1 MKYKTNFM
9 HKGNKILI
17 VEDEFIVAND
27 LRMILKKNAYEVI
40 GIASSVTQA
49 KTIIETK
56 RPDWVLLDIILKGNE
71 TGIDLASELNKL
83 SIPFLFI
90 SANTS
95 QSILEAVKETRPYGF
110 LTKPFREKDLFIML
124 DIANERFTS
133 EKKGDTTPAQPS
145 QNKSDKME
153 IVGTSSAIKE
163 VLSLAAM
170 VAPTDTS
177 VLLLGESGTG
187 KEKIAQY
194 LHQQS
199 LRCQKPIVVVNCA
212 AIPIT
217 LIESELF
224 GHEKGAFTGAQN
236 RRIGKFELADGGT
249 IFLDEIGEL
258 PLEAQTKLLRVLQEQ
273 EIDRVG
279 GDLPV
284 KINVRIIAATNRN
297 LEQEVAMGH
306 FRLDLYYRLNIFP
319 IAIPPLRER
328 VDDIEVLANHFLT
341 VYNTKLKKNIVGFA
355 PSALAKMQKYAWLGN
370 IREMQHLIE
379 RTVLLTKDPL
389 IHEMAFTNQTEI
401 KTSDF
406 PSKKLG
412 SLEEI
417 EREHI
422 LHVLESCK
430 GKISG
435 PGGATE
441 ILQISP
447 SSLYSKLKKYGI
459 RSDFY

>member
-1 MKYKTNFM
+1 MQ
-9 HKGNKILI
+9 KGNKILI

-27 LRMILKKNAYEVI
+27 LRMILKKNGYEVV
-40 GIASSVTQA
+40 GIASSVSQA
-49 KTIIETK
+49 KTIIATTK
-56 RPDWVLLDIILKGNE
+56 PNWVLLDILLKGSE
-71 TGIDLASELNKL
+71 TGIDLAIELNKL
-83 SIPFLFI
+83 ELPFLFI
-90 SANTS
+90 SANTN
-95 QSILEAVKETRPYGF
+95 QGILEAVKETRPYGF

-124 DIANERFTS
+124 DIANERLSS
-133 EKKGDTTPAQPS
+133 E
-145 QNKSDKME
+145 NKAEDPKIKSIENRSLKNQL
-153 IVGTSSAIKE
+153 IGTSPALNE
-163 VLSLAAM
+163 VLSQVEL

-187 KEKIAQY
+187 KEKIAQS
-194 LHQQS
+194 LHQLS
-199 LRCQKPIVVVNCA
+199 LRKQQPLVVVNCA
-212 AIPIT
+212 AIP
-217 LIESELF
+217 LSLMESELF

-279 GDLPV
+279 GELPV

-297 LEQEVAMGH
+297 LEQEVALGH

-328 VDDIEVLANHFLT
+328 TGDIEVLANYFLAF
-341 VYNTKLKKNIVGFA
+341 YATKLKKNVTAFSA
-355 PSALAKMQKYAWLGN
+355 HALANMQAYPWPGN

-379 RTVLLTKDPL
+379 RTVLLAKEPIIND
-389 IHEMAFTNQTEI
+389 MVFTEHLESKI
-401 KTSDF
+401 KISDF
-406 PSKKLG
+406 SSQKLA
-412 SLEEI
+412 SLEEM

-422 LHVLESCK
+422 LRVLESCK

-441 ILQISP
+441 ILQISS
-447 SSLYSKLKKYGI
+447 SSLYNKMKKFGI
-459 RSDFY
+459 KSDFY

>member
-1 MKYKTNFM
+1 MQ
-9 HKGNKILI
+9 KGNKILI

-27 LRMILKKNAYEVI
+27 LRMILKKNGYEVV
-40 GIASSVTQA
+40 GIASSVSQA
-49 KTIIETK
+49 KTIIATTK
-56 RPDWVLLDIILKGNE
+56 PNWVLLDILLKGSE
-71 TGIDLASELNKL
+71 TGIDLAIELNKL
-83 SIPFLFI
+83 ELPFLFI
-90 SANTS
+90 SANTN
-95 QSILEAVKETRPYGF
+95 QGILESVKETRPYGF

-124 DIANERFTS
+124 DIANERLNS
-133 EKKGDTTPAQPS
+133 ENKAEEPKIESIENRSLKNQLIGSSPAL
-145 QNKSDKME
+145 N
-153 IVGTSSAIKE
+153 E
-163 VLSLAAM
+163 VLSQVEL

-187 KEKIAQY
+187 KEKIAQS
-194 LHQQS
+194 LHQLS
-199 LRCQKPIVVVNCA
+199 LRKQQPLVVVNCA
-212 AIPIT
+212 AIP
-217 LIESELF
+217 LSLMESELF

-279 GDLPV
+279 GELPV

-297 LEQEVAMGH
+297 LEQEVALGH

-328 VDDIEVLANHFLT
+328 TGDIEVLANYFLAF
-341 VYNTKLKKNIVGFA
+341 YAIKLQKNVTAFSA
-355 PSALAKMQKYAWLGN
+355 HALANMQAYPWPGN

-379 RTVLLTKDPL
+379 RTVLLAKDPV
-389 IHEMAFTNQTEI
+389 INDMVFTEYLESKLKI
-401 KTSDF
+401 SDF
-406 PSKKLG
+406 SSQRLA

-422 LHVLESCK
+422 LRVLESCK

-441 ILQISP
+441 ILQISS
-447 SSLYSKLKKYGI
+447 SSLYSKMKKFGI
-459 RSDFY
+459 KSDFY

>member
-1 MKYKTNFM
+1 MQ
-9 HKGNKILI
+9 KGNKILI

-27 LRMILKKNAYEVI
+27 LRMILKKNGYEVV
-40 GIASSVTQA
+40 GIASSVSQA
-49 KTIIETK
+49 KTIIATTK
-56 RPDWVLLDIILKGNE
+56 PNWVLLDILLKGSE
-71 TGIDLASELNKL
+71 TGIDLAIELNKL
-83 SIPFLFI
+83 ELPFLFI
-90 SANTS
+90 SANTN
-95 QSILEAVKETRPYGF
+95 QGILEAVKETRPYGF

-124 DIANERFTS
+124 DIANERLNS
-133 EKKGDTTPAQPS
+133 E
-145 QNKSDKME
+145 NKAEEPKIKSIENRSLKNQL
-153 IVGTSSAIKE
+153 IGTSPALNE
-163 VLSLAAM
+163 VLSQVEL

-187 KEKIAQY
+187 KEKIAQS
-194 LHQQS
+194 LHQLS
-199 LRCQKPIVVVNCA
+199 LRKQQPLVVVNCA
-212 AIPIT
+212 AIP
-217 LIESELF
+217 LSLMESELF

-279 GDLPV
+279 GELPV

-297 LEQEVAMGH
+297 LEQEVALGN

-328 VDDIEVLANHFLT
+328 TGDIEVLANYFLAF
-341 VYNTKLKKNIVGFA
+341 YATKLKKNVTAF
-355 PSALAKMQKYAWLGN
+355 SAQVLANMQAYPWPGN

-379 RTVLLTKDPL
+379 RTVLLAKDP
-389 IHEMAFTNQTEI
+389 IINDMVFTEHLESKI
-401 KTSDF
+401 SDF
-406 PSKKLG
+406 SSQKLA

-422 LHVLESCK
+422 LRVLESCK

-441 ILQISP
+441 ILQISS
-447 SSLYSKLKKYGI
+447 SSLYSKMKKFGI
-459 RSDFY
+459 KSDFY

>member
-1 MKYKTNFM
+1 MQ
-9 HKGNKILI
+9 KGNKILI

-27 LRMILKKNAYEVI
+27 LRMILKKNGYEVV
-40 GIASSVTQA
+40 GIASSVSQA
-49 KTIIETK
+49 KTIIATTK
-56 RPDWVLLDIILKGNE
+56 PNWVLLDILLKGSE
-71 TGIDLASELNKL
+71 TGIDLAIELNKL
-83 SIPFLFI
+83 ELPFLFI
-90 SANTS
+90 SANTN
-95 QSILEAVKETRPYGF
+95 QGILESVKETRPYGF

-124 DIANERFTS
+124 DIANERLNS
-133 EKKGDTTPAQPS
+133 ENKAEEPKIESIENRSLKNQLIGSSPAL
-145 QNKSDKME
+145 N
-153 IVGTSSAIKE
+153 E
-163 VLSLAAM
+163 VLSQVEL

-187 KEKIAQY
+187 KEKIAQS
-194 LHQQS
+194 LHQLS
-199 LRCQKPIVVVNCA
+199 LRKQQPLVVVNCA
-212 AIPIT
+212 AIP
-217 LIESELF
+217 LSLMESELF

-279 GDLPV
+279 GELPV

-297 LEQEVAMGH
+297 LEQEVALGH

-328 VDDIEVLANHFLT
+328 TGDIEVLANYFLAF
-341 VYNTKLKKNIVGFA
+341 YATKLQKNVTAFSA
-355 PSALAKMQKYAWLGN
+355 HALANMQAYPWPGN

-379 RTVLLTKDPL
+379 RTVLLAKDPV
-389 IHEMAFTNQTEI
+389 INDMVFTEYLESKLKI
-401 KTSDF
+401 SDF
-406 PSKKLG
+406 SSQRLA

-422 LHVLESCK
+422 LRVLESCK

-441 ILQISP
+441 ILQISS
-447 SSLYSKLKKYGI
+447 SSLYSKMKKFGI
-459 RSDFY
+459 KSDFY